1 MGVSDGTV
9 GEETVARDGKA
20 ARDGIAAGD
29 GAAADRAAVAS
40 ASADARRAGRGPEML
55 AALWAFAESTL
66 FFIVP
71 DVLLTWLALS
81 LPRRALR
88 SCYWALGGAL
98 AGAVVMI
105 AWATAAPLSAEAA
118 LLMLPGISPELLEL
132 VRGQLVSEGL
142 PAILMGPVQGFP
154 FKTYVVEA
162 TVLGLSAW
170 KLLAVAVPARL
181 LRFLLLTLIAIG
193 LARGPLR
200 RLSTRNLR
208 ILHLAA
214 WTIFYLVYF
223 IVVQDPLD

>member
-1 MGVSDGTV
+1 MAVSDETTV
-9 GEETVARDGKA
+9 RDETAVRNETTVRDET
-20 ARDGIAAGD
+20 
-29 GAAADRAAVAS
+29 AVRNETAES
-40 ASADARRAGRGPEML
+40 ASATARRQGRGPEML
-55 AALWAFAESTL
+55 AALWGFAESTL

-88 SCYWALGGAL
+88 ACYWALAGAL

-105 AWATAAPLSAEAA
+105 GWAGSAPRSAEAA

-162 TVLGLSAW
+162 TVLGFSPW
-170 KLLAVAVPARL
+170 TLLAVSVPARM
-181 LRFLLLTLIAIG
+181 LRFLLLTLFAIG

-200 RLSTRNLR
+200 RLSTRTLR
-208 ILHLAA
+208 ILHVVA
-214 WTIFYLVYF
+214 WTVFYVVYF
-223 IVVQDPLD
+223 IAIQDPLN